1 MFSYVSHK
9 HKIQFSHIPKS
20 GCQSVRHFIK
30 KINKEDPNMSIWGG
44 EFSKKYIIGNTATL
58 PNYKHY
64 SLVRNP
70 YDRIVSCYYNKIIGI
85 HWSNFRGYFP
95 NNVRPT
101 FYQFVSLIGNNRIR
115 WNEHWIPQ
123 TQMIK
128 NENTQIIKLENPK
141 EINFEM
147 EKATGYKYSHF
158 KASDHMAKENTDIFV
173 GREKP
178 ELLIELY
185 SNKKQPMYQNFYD
198 NEIKEKVF
206 SIYKIDFETFGYGR
220 DLDENTSNRT

>member
-1 MFSYVSHK
+1 MYSYVSHK

-44 EFSKKYIIGNTATL
+44 EFSKKYIIGNTTTL
-58 PNYKHY
+58 PNYRHY

-85 HWSNFRGYFP
+85 HWKHFRSYFQKNARP
-95 NNVRPT
+95 SFYEFVTLVENN
-101 FYQFVSLIGNNRIR
+101 QIR
-115 WNEHWIPQ
+115 WNEHWTPQ
-123 TQMIK
+123 VQMIK

-141 EINFEM
+141 EIDFEM
-147 EKATGYKYSHF
+147 EKATGHKYFHF
-158 KASDHMAKENTDIFV
+158 KASDHMVKEITDNFF

-178 ELLIELY
+178 ELLVEIY
-185 SNKKQPMYQNFYD
+185 RNKKQPMYQSFYND
-198 NEIKEKVF
+198 EIKEKVY
-206 SIYKIDFETFGYGR
+206 SIYKVDFETFGYKR
-220 DLDENTSNRT
+220 EI